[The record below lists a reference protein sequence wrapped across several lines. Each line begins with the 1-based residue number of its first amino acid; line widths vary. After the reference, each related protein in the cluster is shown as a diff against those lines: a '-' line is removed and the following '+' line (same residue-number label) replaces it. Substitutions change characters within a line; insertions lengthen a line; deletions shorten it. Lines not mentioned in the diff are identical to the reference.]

1 MQRRDALNGSPRLAS
16 EYDVVVLGA
25 GAGGMTAAL
34 VAATEGLRVLLVER
48 TAQVGGST
56 SRSAGTLWIPGNFSM
71 NKTEALADVEAARLY
86 LDTVVGDRSRTG
98 LREQFLRSGPE
109 MLRYLQKHSVVHF
122 QECPKHTDY
131 YPDLPGAKPGGRPVE
146 AQVFDGRKL
155 GKEFGALR
163 STLPE
168 FMVFR
173 GMMVSKAD
181 VDKLLNV
188 RQSLANQRHAASLV
202 FRYAADRL
210 LGYARGTRLTMG
222 NALCGRLLRSVIDAG
237 ATLRLRCEVTRIVR
251 ESGASHAL
259 NLDAAEGSHA
269 VRSKRAVVF
278 AGGGFSA
285 NARWR
290 AAHMPSPT
298 PEHTAASESNDATTM
313 ELALRLGAVLGAPCE
328 HNAWW
333 FPSSIVRRN
342 DGSVGVFPHIIM
354 DRAKPGLIAVD
365 ENGRR
370 FVNEGINYHEFSV
383 AQYRHNAVPCWL
395 VCDTRFIRRYGLGA
409 VHPGGRSRGHDEW
422 VRQGYLKRG
431 ETLDDLARQIGV
443 TITGL
448 RSTVERMAQFA
459 ATGTDLDFGKGTDR
473 VSRQNGD
480 AANVPNPCLGA
491 IKTPPFYAV
500 QVAPADLGTSLGL
513 VANEHAQ
520 LLDAAGGPLPGLY
533 ACGNDMNSIMGGTYP
548 APGVTLGPAMTF
560 GYLAAQH
567 IASKSDDDP
576 YGSVGITYSANG
588 PL

>member
-1 MQRRDALNGSPRLAS
+1 MQRRDPLNRSPRLAS

-71 NKTEALADVEAARLY
+71 DEMEALADVEAARLY
-86 LDTVVGDRSRTG
+86 LDTVVGERSRTE

-109 MLRYLQKHSVVHF
+109 MLRYLWKHSVVHF

-131 YPDLPGAKPGGRPVE
+131 YPHLPGAKPGRRPVE
-146 AQVFDGRKL
+146 AQVFNGRKL
-155 GKEFGALR
+155 GKAFGALR
-163 STLPE
+163 PTLPE

-181 VDKLLNV
+181 VDQLLNIH
-188 RQSLANQRHAASLV
+188 QSMANQRHAVALV
-202 FRYAADRL
+202 IRYAVDRL
-210 LGYARGTRLTMG
+210 IGYARGTRLTMG
-222 NALCGRLLRSVIDAG
+222 NALCGRLLRSLLDAG
-237 ATLRLRCEVTRIVR
+237 VTLRLRCAATRIVQ
-251 ESGASHAL
+251 ESGASHML
-259 NLDAAEGSHA
+259 NLDTAAGSHA

-278 AGGGFSA
+278 AGGGFSG

-290 AAHMPSPT
+290 VAHMPKPT
-298 PEHTAASESNDATTM
+298 PQHTAANESNDATTM
-313 ELALRLGAVLGAPCE
+313 ELALLLGAVLGAPHE

-333 FPSSIVRRN
+333 FPSSVVPRN

-365 ENGRR
+365 ENGLR

-395 VCDTRFIRRYGLGA
+395 VCDSRFIQRYGLGA
-409 VHPGGRSRGHDEW
+409 VHPAGRARDHDAW
-422 VRQGYLKRG
+422 VRQGYLTRG

-443 TITGL
+443 NITGL
-448 RSTVERMAQFA
+448 RRTVERMAQFA
-459 ATGTDLDFGKGTDR
+459 ASGSDLDFGKGTDR

-480 AANVPNPCLGA
+480 AENLPNPCLGA
-491 IKTPPFYAV
+491 IAAKPFYAV
-500 QVAPADLGTSLGL
+500 QVVPADLGTSLGL

-520 LLDAAGGPLPGLY
+520 LLDAAGRPLPGLY
-533 ACGNDMNSIMGGTYP
+533 ACGNDMNSIMGGMYP

-560 GYLAAQH
+560 GYLAARH
-567 IASKSDDDP
+567 IASNRDDATTRAASRAQSRP
-576 YGSVGITYSANG
+576 V
-588 PL
+588 P